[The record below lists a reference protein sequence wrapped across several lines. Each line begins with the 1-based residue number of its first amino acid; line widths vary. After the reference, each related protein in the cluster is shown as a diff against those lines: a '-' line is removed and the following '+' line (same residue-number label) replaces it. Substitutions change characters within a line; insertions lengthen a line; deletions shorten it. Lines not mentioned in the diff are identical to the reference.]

1 MRWARRRWIY
11 GVVLGCLMLGVV
23 GCGGG
28 SGQDQKSTHTS
39 GGFSPLKMLLSILEI
54 IRPEQ
59 PDTVKSLET
68 QAAAFA
74 AQQRYELAEKHY
86 RQALLIREKAW
97 GEQSQ
102 HVAPG
107 LDQLATFLIARGQYA
122 EAEAF
127 LQRALAIR
135 ERALGARHPDVA
147 TNLDSYAAFLRQQ
160 HREAE
165 AAPLEERARAIRS
178 LPAP

>member
-1 MRWARRRWIY
+1 MRWAQRRWIHE
-11 GVVLGCLMLGVV
+11 VVIGCLMLGVV
-23 GCGGG
+23 GCSGG
-28 SGQDQKSTHTS
+28 SDQDQKSTHTS
-39 GGFSPLKMLLSILEI
+39 GGGGPLKMLLSILEF

-74 AQQRYELAEKHY
+74 AQKRYELAEKHY
-86 RQALLIREKAW
+86 RQALLIRERAW

-107 LDQLATFLIARGQYA
+107 LDQLAAFLIARGQYA
-122 EAEAF
+122 DAEAL

-135 ERALGARHPDVA
+135 EQALGARHPDVA

-160 HREAE
+160 QREAE
-165 AAPLEERARAIRS
+165 AIPLEERARAIRS
-178 LPAP
+178 QKAL